1 MGRGK
6 ERGCP
11 LELGQPT
18 PVLTHTGVAWATPY
32 GHPSIKLAPEWD
44 AVVSAVNATTM
55 ADVPAAAAPFVLSDS
70 GGRLTVDVVATFPSL
85 LPASPADPPPVP
97 GYAPALAAVEAY
109 TDALTAVC
117 ASVSGV
123 NASACS
129 LTAAADDR
137 AVATVPLAAAP
148 TIATWLATSPS
159 IHWVSPRARRA
170 ARNYLVAAVLQSH
183 GGGPA
188 TTPSAAAIESG
199 AAPWAGPDATTTTHW
214 AAGLRGQG
222 GVLGMGDTGLDVD
235 HCALRGPSLAVT
247 VSPATRVGGAP
258 AFSSTTHRKLA
269 MYRALSDAV
278 DASGHGTHCA
288 GTAVGAPLAGAS
300 GAQWQGGAPAARLA
314 FTDLGTGGGG
324 DLGVPMDLVNDYFP
338 YAYER

>member
-1 MGRGK
+1 M
-6 ERGCP
+6 
-11 LELGQPT
+11 
-18 PVLTHTGVAWATPY
+18 
-32 GHPSIKLAPEWD
+32 
-44 AVVSAVNATTM
+44 VSAVNATSL
-55 ADVPAAAAPFVLSDS
+55 ADVPAAAAPFVLADS
-70 GGRLTVDVVATFPSL
+70 GGTRLSVDVVATFPSL
-85 LPASPADPPPVP
+85 LPASPGDPPPVP
-97 GYAPALAAVEAY
+97 GYAPALAAVEAWQ
-109 TDALTAVC
+109 DALIAVC
-117 ASVSGV
+117 GSVSGV

-148 TIATWLATSPS
+148 TAAAWLATSPS

-170 ARNYLVAAVLQSH
+170 ARNYLAAAVLQSP
-183 GGGPA
+183 GGAAA

-235 HCALRGPSLAVT
+235 HCALRDPSLAVA
-247 VSPATRVGGAP
+247 VSSATRVGGAP
-258 AFSSTTHRKLA
+258 AFSSSTHRKLA
-269 MYRALSDAV
+269 LYRALADAV

-288 GTAVGAPLAGAS
+288 GTAVGAPVGGAA

-314 FTDLGTGGGG
+314 LTDLGTGSGG